1 MRSWALFLLLGGAVP
16 PAAAVEVPMT
26 ANAFPPGGQGDGASA
41 PTSTFSVGGYI
52 QAVLD
57 SAPEVQQAAASFAAA
72 RAAWKSQTAAAW
84 LPTVGFT
91 GTAYPYGHDLGESYR
106 FEHWGLARADTS
118 LNTSLNLNLF
128 NSFAD
133 YYKMRQAA
141 LARDSAEQSLAQAR
155 QARAFAGAQ
164 AFYDLGLKARLIDV
178 AAENLKIQKDNHDL
192 TLDHYQNGM
201 KSLADLLKSETDWHS
216 SELNVAQAEANR
228 RQSLLQF
235 NLLLGRPADLP
246 EALAA
251 ELDPG
256 TTALPGLAADEAAA
270 LERRPEMVAAR
281 LALET
286 SAASAAQSLRDGAPQ
301 FSANASWSRTDNGR
315 NVGNGPSNPN
325 YQLALSLSLPFG
337 FNGASQWLN
346 VSAARSRSAAARQS
360 LAVTT
365 RQVRSE
371 VYSAYIALE
380 SALNTYRIATLKEG
394 IAQRSFELV
403 NEQYKQN
410 SADVIR
416 LAQAQLDYLTAR
428 TERAQALFGALVS
441 RYQYRLAIGEPIWK

>member
-1 MRSWALFLLLGGAVP
+1 MKRWAILLLLG
-16 PAAAVEVPMT
+16 AAAVPVAAQEL
-26 ANAFPPGGQGDGASA
+26 
-41 PTSTFSVGGYI
+41 STFTAGGYI
-52 QAVLD
+52 QSVLD
-57 SAPEVQQAAASFAAA
+57 AAPEVQQAAASFAAA
-72 RAAWKSQTAAAW
+72 RAAWKSQAAAAW

-91 GTAYPYGHDLGESYR
+91 GLATPYGHDLGESSR
-106 FEHWGLARADTS
+106 FQHWSLARADTS
-118 LNTSLNLNLF
+118 LNTSVNLNLF
-128 NSFAD
+128 NGFAD
-133 YYKMRQAA
+133 YYKTRQAS
-141 LARDSAEQSLAQAR
+141 LTRDSAESSLSGAR

-164 AFYDLGLKARLIDV
+164 AFYELGLKERLRDV
-178 AAENLKIQKDNHDL
+178 AAENLRIQRDNYDL

-201 KSLADLLKSETDWHS
+201 KSLADLLKSETDRHS

-235 NLLLGRPADLP
+235 NLLVGRQADAPA
-246 EALAA
+246 ALAA
-251 ELDPG
+251 ELDCG
-256 TTALPGLAADEAAA
+256 TTALPSLAADVATA
-270 LERRPEMVAAR
+270 LERRPEMVSAR
-281 LALET
+281 LAVET
-286 SAASAAQSLRDGAPQ
+286 SEVSAAQSLRDGVPQ
-301 FSANASWSRTDNGR
+301 FSANAAWSRTDNGQ
-315 NVGNGPSNPN
+315 NVGNAAVNPN

-346 VSAARSRSAAARQS
+346 VSAARARAAAARQS

-371 VYSAYIALE
+371 VHSAYITLE

-416 LAQAQLDYLTAR
+416 LAQAQFDYLTAR
-428 TERAQALFGALVS
+428 TERSQALFGALVS